1 MSILRFFKLKKVW
14 IPVLLVIIIAGLVV
28 YGRNQQAKPKYTT
41 ESVKQQDLQ
50 QTVSVTGTVKAA
62 EQVNLNFKS
71 PGRLA
76 SLVVKV
82 GDKVKAGAII
92 ARLDSKDAAASVLTA
107 QANLKSAQANLA
119 KLKAGAQVED
129 VAVSQAGV
137 SAAETTLNNAK
148 QSLLN
153 IKVSQDR
160 AVANAL
166 AQLVGLPPQ
175 AVPAKTNTST
185 GSFTLSGTY
194 QGTEFGTYT
203 IRFDNR
209 SNLAYSV
216 YGLENDY
223 QEGSYTT
230 STPIG
235 KFGLSLQF
243 SSVGILA
250 TGDTWTIE
258 IPNTS
263 AASYSTYKAAYEAA
277 LVARQQQVDAAEA
290 AVKSAEQALAQAK
303 AQFDLKTAP
312 ARSYD
317 ILGAEA
323 QVTAAQAA
331 LVQAQNS
338 LSDRYLEAPVS
349 GTITRVN
356 YEVGET
362 TSLAEPIAVLLTDS
376 QNEIK
381 VQVPESDIAK
391 LKVGQPVDITLDA
404 FGSSEH
410 FSSHISFIDPA
421 STVIQ
426 DVVYYEVTTTFDV
439 QDERIKPGMTANL
452 DIMSAEAKNV
462 LVVPL
467 RSVRYD
473 NGQTYVEVLSNNQLE
488 RKNVIMGLK
497 GDDGLVEIKEGL
509 QVGESVITF
518 KSNGS
523 K

>member
-1 MSILRFFKLKKVW
+1 MWKILKLKKVW
-14 IPVLLVIIIAGLVV
+14 IPVLLVLIIVGLVF
-28 YGRNQQAKPKYTT
+28 YSRNQQAKPKYTT
-41 ESVKQQDLQ
+41 ETVKQQDLK

-62 EQVNLNFKS
+62 EQVNLNFKA
-71 PGRLA
+71 PGRLT
-76 SLVVKV
+76 SLMVKV
-82 GDKVKAGAII
+82 GDKVKANTVI

-107 QANLKSAQANLA
+107 QANLKSAEANLA
-119 KLKAGAQVED
+119 KLKAGAQDED

-148 QSLLN
+148 QSLIN
-153 IKVSQDR
+153 IKASQDR

-166 AQLVGLPPQ
+166 AQLVGLTPQ
-175 AVPAKTNTST
+175 AIPARTNIST

-194 QGTEFGTYT
+194 QGTNFGTYT

-235 KFGLSLQF
+235 VLGLRLQF
-243 SSVGILA
+243 SSTGVLA
-250 TGDTWTIE
+250 TGDTWTID

-263 AASYSTYKAAYEAA
+263 AASYTTYKAAYEAA
-277 LVARQQQVDAAEA
+277 LVNKLQQIDTAEA
-290 AVKSAEQALAQAK
+290 VIKTAEQVLVQAK
-303 AQFDLKTAP
+303 ANFNFKTAP
-312 ARSYD
+312 PRSYD
-317 ILGAEA
+317 ILNVEA
-323 QVTAAQAA
+323 QVAAARA
-331 LVQAQNS
+331 TLVQAQNN
-338 LSDRYLEAPVS
+338 LSDRYLTTPVN

-356 YEVGET
+356 YEIGET
-362 TSLAEPIAVLLTDS
+362 TSLSSAVAVLLTDS
-376 QNEIK
+376 QTEIK

-391 LKVGQPVDITLDA
+391 LKIGQPVDITLDA

-410 FSSHISFIDPA
+410 FSSHIAFIDPA
-421 STVIQ
+421 ATVIQ
-426 DVVYYEVTTTFDV
+426 DVVYYEVTVTFDDA
-439 QDERIKPGMTANL
+439 QDDRIKPGMTANL
-452 DIMSAEAKNV
+452 DIMSAEVKDV

-467 RSVRYD
+467 RAVRYD
-473 NGQTYVEVLSNNQLE
+473 SGQVYVEVLLNNELV
-488 RKNVIMGLK
+488 RKNVVIGLK

-509 QVGESVITF
+509 KDGEAIITF